1 MQEKNEELNCYFNFK
16 MSEQEE
22 NLTKVF
28 SNVLNDAR
36 KEITK

>member
-1 MQEKNEELNCYFNFK
+1 MEKKNEELNCYFNVK

-28 SNVLNDAR
+28 SNVLNDVR

>member
-1 MQEKNEELNCYFNFK
+1 MEEKNEELNCYFNVK

-28 SNVLNDAR
+28 RNVLNDVR